1 MRIKKMYK
9 ELEDLGGFTTNVKE
23 LNQEQLDFLEENNE
37 FDIDTEDLID
47 IIDEYAGYDY
57 AEIAG
62 VYESPEEIGREEL
75 ENCYDFPNF
84 LYYYIDLEGF
94 GNSIIDESNRYYRLN
109 NDEIAYISL

>member
-1 MRIKKMYK
+1 MTIKEMYE
-9 ELEDLGGFTTNVKE
+9 ELEDLGGFRLNVKE

-37 FDIDTEDLID
+37 FDIDTEDLLD

-57 AEIAG
+57 AEIVG
-62 VYESPEEIGREEL
+62 VYESPKEIGREQL
-75 ENCYDFPNF
+75 ENCYDFPDY

-94 GNSIIDESNRYYRLN
+94 GDSIIDESEGYYRLN